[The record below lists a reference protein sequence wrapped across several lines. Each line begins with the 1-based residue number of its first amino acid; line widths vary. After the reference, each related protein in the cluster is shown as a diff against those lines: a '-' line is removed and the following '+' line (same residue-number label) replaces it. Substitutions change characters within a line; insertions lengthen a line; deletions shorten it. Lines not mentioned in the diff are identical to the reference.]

1 MKVALIAG
9 FFTPVLKSL
18 EANFTAELKSR
29 SIIWIPQ
36 LHHGSADPGKL
47 KQNFFD
53 RLAKGASGILILLA
67 VLRGHKYIT
76 EIVEAIIAE
85 GRSRSPNTDIQFSCF
100 EDARSPEPVVAAIR
114 AFGVV
119 EPEEPLPE
127 SLDELESWA
136 QQKLKGKILLHSR
149 ALNGAKKSRY
159 VDPALIYRSLLFL
172 GNEYRELRINGY
184 LGDSAD
190 RCQARLL
197 ELGLELTNSITPA
210 RAGEQGEDYYVDY
223 PSLGETQFLKH
234 HLKKGTSRDE
244 RRCFRVYFFWDEIEK
259 LVVVGWLPSHL
270 GTRLS

>member
-18 EANFTAELKSR
+18 EASFTAELEAR
-29 SIIWIPQ
+29 SIIWVPQ
-36 LHHGSADPGKL
+36 LHHGAADPGKL

-67 VLRGHKYIT
+67 VLRGHEYIT

-85 GRSRSPNTDIQFSCF
+85 GRSRSPSTDIKFAYF
-100 EDARSPEPVVAAIR
+100 KDARSPEPVVAAIR
-114 AFGVV
+114 DFGVV
-119 EPEEPLPE
+119 KQEEPLPE

-136 QQKLKGKILLHSR
+136 QQNLRGKILLHSR

-159 VDPALIYRSLLFL
+159 ADPLLIYRSLLFL
-172 GNEYRELRINGY
+172 GNEYRELRINGSV
-184 LGDSAD
+184 GNAAD
-190 RCQARLL
+190 RCRTKLL
-197 ELGLELTNSITPA
+197 ELGLELTNSVTPA

-223 PSLGETQFLKH
+223 PSLGEVEFLKH
-234 HLKKGTSRDE
+234 HLKKGASRDE
-244 RRCFRVYFFWDEIEK
+244 RRCLRVYFFWDEIER

>member
-1 MKVALIAG
+1 MKVALVAG

-18 EANFTAELKSR
+18 EANFTAGLEAR
-29 SIIWIPQ
+29 SIIWVPQ
-36 LHHGSADPGKL
+36 LRHGAADPGKL

-67 VLRGHKYIT
+67 VLRGHEYIT
-76 EIVEAIIAE
+76 EIVEAIIDE
-85 GRSRSPNTDIQFSCF
+85 GRSRAPDTDIRYSRFK
-100 EDARSPEPVVAAIR
+100 DARSPGPVVAAIR
-114 AFGVV
+114 DFGVV
-119 EPEEPLPE
+119 EAEEPLPE
-127 SLDELESWA
+127 SLDQLEAWT
-136 QQKLKGKILLHSR
+136 QQKLKGKLLLHPR
-149 ALNGAKKSRY
+149 ALNGARKSRY
-159 VDPALIYRSLLFL
+159 ADPALVYRSLLLL
-172 GNEYRELRINGY
+172 GNEYRNLRINGS

-210 RAGEQGEDYYVDY
+210 RAGEQGDDYCVVY

-244 RRCFRVYFFWDEIEK
+244 RRCLRVYFFWDEIEK